1 VTASNT
7 GLDRLPEG
15 VGLPAFN
22 AMPAGQARAA
32 LLACCSAARW
42 AERVASSR
50 PYSSLAALL
59 DRAAA
64 ALTDE
69 DVSEALAGHPRIG
82 QSPAKVQSSWSRT
95 EQAAVS
101 SAGDE
106 VLAQLAEG
114 NRAYEARFGHIYLVC
129 AAGRSA
135 PDLLTILRDRL
146 RNDPA
151 AERRVVRD
159 ELRKINELRLA
170 RLISPA
176 APPGADQAPAPEAGA
191 AP

>member
-1 VTASNT
+1 
-7 GLDRLPEG
+7 
-15 VGLPAFN
+15 
-22 AMPAGQARAA
+22 
-32 LLACCSAARW
+32 
-42 AERVASSR
+42 
-50 PYSSLAALL
+50 
-59 DRAAA
+59 
-64 ALTDE
+64 
-69 DVSEALAGHPRIG
+69 
-82 QSPAKVQSSWSRT
+82 VQSSWSRT

-176 APPGADQAPAPEAGA
+176 APPGADQAPAPEADA

>member
-1 VTASNT
+1 VTASDT
-7 GLDRLPEG
+7 GPDRPPEG
-15 VGLPAFN
+15 VGLSAFN

-32 LLACCSAARW
+32 LTACCAAARW
-42 AERVASSR
+42 AERVAGGR

-59 DRAAA
+59 DRAAS
-64 ALTDE
+64 LTDE

-82 QSPAKVQSSWSRT
+82 QSPAQVHSSWSRT
-95 EQAAVS
+95 EQAAVA
-101 SAGDE
+101 SAGDD

-114 NRAYEARFGHIYLVC
+114 NRAYEERFGHIYLVC

-135 PDLLTILRDRL
+135 PDLLRILRDRL
-146 RNDPA
+146 GNDPA
-151 AERRVVRD
+151 SERLVTRD

-170 RLISPA
+170 RLIGPA
-176 APPGADQAPAPEAGA
+176 APPGADEAPAPQAGA